1 MAFNNRLRLQIITD
15 TETLR
20 VAMDLLAKTIITPP
34 KIIFNNEYLPR
45 KLKRRAF
52 MDLLGVNIMR
62 SDFGNGFRLHLAIHL

>member
-1 MAFNNRLRLQIITD
+1 
-15 TETLR
+15 
-20 VAMDLLAKTIITPP
+20 MDLLAKTIITPP
-34 KIIFNNEYLPR
+34 KIFFNNEYLPR